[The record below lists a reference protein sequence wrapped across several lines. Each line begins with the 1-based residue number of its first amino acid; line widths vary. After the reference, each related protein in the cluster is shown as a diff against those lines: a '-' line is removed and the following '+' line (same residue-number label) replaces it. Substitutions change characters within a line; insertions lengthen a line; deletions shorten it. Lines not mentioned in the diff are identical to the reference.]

1 RENDQRQAEMEIEFQ
16 RLYDNNQ
23 PIRAMEMLQEFSDKL
38 LMHALDVSKDLLEVL
53 FTKLTSKIGQ
63 EYRFHGA

>member
-1 RENDQRQAEMEIEFQ
+1 
-16 RLYDNNQ
+16 
-23 PIRAMEMLQEFSDKL
+23 MEMLQEFSDKL
-38 LMHALDVSKDLLEVL
+38 LMHALDVSKDLLEIL